1 MGRKLIALSAAIALA
16 IFGSGV
22 IRAQIPQGTAGMRKG
37 PGREGEFHFRGEH
50 SRELSP
56 EDRQRF
62 NRNAERWMQMTAE
75 ERRIM
80 RERENL
86 RRDRI
91 QREAETALRDSGL
104 RLDAEKRAL
113 FESRY
118 MQERTRIEHSM
129 RQELETK
136 RQQQLPA
143 LIDRLKKEFQSQQSS
158 PSATAAP
165 TASPK
170 SNN

>member
-1 MGRKLIALSAAIALA
+1 
-16 IFGSGV
+16 
-22 IRAQIPQGTAGMRKG
+22 MRQG
-37 PGREGEFHFRGEH
+37 PGRETQFRFRSEH
-50 SRELSP
+50 VRQLSP

-62 NRNAERWMQMTAE
+62 NRNAERWMQMSAE
-75 ERRIM
+75 ERTIM

-104 RLDAEKRAL
+104 RLDAEKRAV

-118 MQERTRIEHSM
+118 MQERTRIEHAM
-129 RQELETK
+129 RQELEAK

-143 LIDRLKKEFQSQQSS
+143 LVERLKKEFQPQQSN
-158 PSATAAP
+158 PSTMSAP

-170 SNN
+170 ANN

>member
-1 MGRKLIALSAAIALA
+1 
-16 IFGSGV
+16 
-22 IRAQIPQGTAGMRKG
+22 
-37 PGREGEFHFRGEH
+37 
-50 SRELSP
+50 
-56 EDRQRF
+56 
-62 NRNAERWMQMTAE
+62 
-75 ERRIM
+75 M

-143 LIDRLKKEFQSQQSS
+143 LIDRLKKEFQSQQSN

-170 SNN
+170 SGN